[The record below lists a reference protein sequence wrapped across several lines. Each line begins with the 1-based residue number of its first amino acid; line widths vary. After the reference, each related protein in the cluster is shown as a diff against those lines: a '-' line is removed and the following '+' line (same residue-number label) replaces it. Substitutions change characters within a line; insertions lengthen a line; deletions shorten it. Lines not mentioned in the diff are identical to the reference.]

1 MEVQKKARSIES
13 RFGLAVRRHRQ
24 GLNLSQEALAAIA
37 GLHRTYITDI
47 ERGARNPSLQ
57 SIEKLC
63 GALGTS
69 FASLFAMVDKI
80 ATEEG
85 DPSAQRGRGEPTGS

>member
-1 MEVQKKARSIES
+1 MEAHKKLNNIES

-24 GLNLSQEALAAIA
+24 ALNLSQEALAAVA

-63 GALGTS
+63 KALGIS
-69 FASLFAMVDKI
+69 FSSLFQMVDETT
-80 ATEEG
+80 AESEDSSG
-85 DPSAQRGRGEPTGS
+85 PQG